1 MKNYNVTFARL
12 YHYTVSAETAEAA
25 VDKACRDSYRLDNEG
40 QHEPMSYDAIHVKE
54 IQEID
59 CTACPYHDRCIGAS
73 PALAGKLAPHS
84 CKAYMEQRPKV
95 LFTENTAGCE

>member
-59 CTACPYHDRCIGAS
+59 CTACPYHDRCIGAN
-73 PALAGKLAPHS
+73 PVLAGKFAPFT
-84 CKAYMEQRPKV
+84 CKAYMKQRPKV
-95 LFTENTAGCE
+95 LFIENTEGRE